1 MIASD
6 LYKEGKALQDQADR
20 LMAQVH
26 AASNDVYMTND
37 KIHDVLSKAR
47 YVVETIQNLPHIVSA
62 FFLIYRIFVSIL
74 ENGNI
79 VKLLLFFSN

>member
-6 LYKEGKALQDQADR
+6 LYREGKQLQDQADR

-37 KIHDVLSKAR
+37 KIHEVLDKAR
-47 YVVETIQNLPHIVSA
+47 YVVQTIQNLPQNVS
-62 FFLIYRIFVSIL
+62 Y
-74 ENGNI
+74 
-79 VKLLLFFSN
+79 